1 MCRFHRGYNGRVE
14 QEQHRWIK
22 SLTTVQAVARA
33 NPENLATARHVI
45 DTFGSTQIANE
56 WLNDFCP
63 ALGVRPVE
71 LMEDDQ
77 GRLAINRV
85 LICISHGIIY

>member
-1 MCRFHRGYNGRVE
+1 MRRFQRGYNGDVE
-14 QEQHRWIK
+14 QEHHRCVE
-22 SLTTVQAVARA
+22 SGTAVQAVARA
-33 NPENLATARHVI
+33 NPENLATVRHLI
-45 DTFGSTQIANE
+45 DTFGSTEMANE

-63 ALGVRPVE
+63 VLGVRPVE
-71 LMEDDQ
+71 LMEDDP

>member
-1 MCRFHRGYNGRVE
+1 MQSE
-14 QEQHRWIK
+14 QYRSIK
-22 SLTTVQAVARA
+22 SGTTVQAIAHA
-33 NPENLATARHVI
+33 TSENLATARQLV
-45 DTFGSTQIANE
+45 DTFGSAEMADE
-56 WLNDFCP
+56 WLNAFCP

-77 GRLAINRV
+77 GRRTINRV